1 MQSTNKRVTF
11 EEVRGNEEIKCYIS
25 QADKALSAMGYTEH
39 SFAHVVKAADAAE
52 KILKTLGYPDR
63 EAELAKIA
71 GYMHDIG
78 NIVNRI
84 DHAQSGA
91 ILAFRLLEKMGM
103 EANEIAQVIS
113 AIGNHDE
120 STAAA
125 INPIAAALI
134 LADKTDVRRSR
145 VRNRDFANFD
155 IHDRVNY
162 AVEESKIYFNE
173 DKTAIVLELKI
184 DTTISAVMDY
194 FEIFLGRMMLS
205 RKAAEYLQI
214 RFELVIN
221 GQRLL

>member
-1 MQSTNKRVTF
+1 MIKEEKTVTF
-11 EEVRGNEEIKCYIS
+11 EEVRNNESVKCYIA
-25 QADKALSAMGYTEH
+25 QADKALAAMGYTEH
-39 SFAHVVKAADAAE
+39 SFAHVMKAADAAE
-52 KILKTLGYPDR
+52 KILLTLGYPKR
-63 EAELAKIA
+63 LAELAKIA

-78 NIVNRI
+78 NVVNRI

-91 ILAFRLLEKMGM
+91 ILAFRLLDNMGM
-103 EANEIAQVIS
+103 EADEIAQVIS

-125 INPIAAALI
+125 VNPIAAALI

-145 VRNRDFANFD
+145 VRNRDFAKFD

-173 DKTAIVLELKI
+173 GNSAIVLELKI
-184 DTTISAVMDY
+184 DTTLSAVMDY

-205 RKAAEYLQI
+205 RKAAEFLNI
-214 RFELVIN
+214 KFELIIN
-221 GQRLL
+221 NQRLL

>member
-1 MQSTNKRVTF
+1 MQNTDKKITF

-25 QADKALSAMGYTEH
+25 QADKVLSTMGYTEH

-52 KILKTLGYPDR
+52 KILKTLGYTDR

-125 INPIAAALI
+125 ISPIAAALI

-162 AVEESKIYFNE
+162 AVESSKIYFNE

-184 DTTISAVMDY
+184 DTSISAVMDY

-205 RKAAEYLQI
+205 RKAAEYLRI

>member
-1 MQSTNKRVTF
+1 MITYEDVKN
-11 EEVRGNEEIKCYIS
+11 NESIKCYIA
-25 QADKALSAMGYTEH
+25 QADKALAAMGYTEH
-39 SFAHVVKAADAAE
+39 SFAHVIKTADTAE
-52 KILKTLGYPDR
+52 KILSTLGYPER
-63 EAELAKIA
+63 LAELAKIA

-78 NIVNRI
+78 NVVNRI

-91 ILAFRLLEKMGM
+91 ILAFRLLDNMGM
-103 EANEIAQVIS
+103 DAEEIARVIS

-125 INPIAAALI
+125 VSPIAAALI

-162 AVEESKIYFNE
+162 AAEESKIYFNA
-173 DKTAIVLELKI
+173 DNSAIVLELKI

-205 RKAAEYLQI
+205 RKAAEFLNI
-214 RFELVIN
+214 KFELVIN
-221 GQRLL
+221 KQRLL